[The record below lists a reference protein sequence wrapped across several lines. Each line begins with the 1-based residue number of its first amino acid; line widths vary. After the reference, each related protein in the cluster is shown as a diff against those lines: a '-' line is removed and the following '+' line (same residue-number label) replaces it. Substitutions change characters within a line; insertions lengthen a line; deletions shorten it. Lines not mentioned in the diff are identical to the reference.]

1 MAFDLFARFLE
12 IAGQSAGR
20 CCQQPEQKKSNT
32 VGAHAAEFHLPG
44 YHHQID
50 RVKNRKKHTGGNTGG
65 NKGRPEYRD
74 NTLDE
79 GYLIPFMLYCWIC
92 NGFQSLRPQRC
103 LV

>member
-1 MAFDLFARFLE
+1 MAFDLITGLLK
-12 IAGQSAGR
+12 IAGQPTGGR
-20 CCQQPEQKKSNT
+20 GEQPEQEKSNT